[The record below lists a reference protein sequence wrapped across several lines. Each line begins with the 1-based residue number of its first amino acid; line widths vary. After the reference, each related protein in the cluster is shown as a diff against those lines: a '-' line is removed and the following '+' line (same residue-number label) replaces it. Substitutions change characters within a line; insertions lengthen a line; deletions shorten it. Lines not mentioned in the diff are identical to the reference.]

1 MWSLGRL
8 ELSSR
13 HFLERCV
20 QTEGDSRQVV
30 MVMQKAAMGLGFS
43 TLIDDVILS
52 LKEFDQVG
60 IKHVWRGN

>member
-1 MWSLGRL
+1 
-8 ELSSR
+8 
-13 HFLERCV
+13 
-20 QTEGDSRQVV
+20 